1 MNAVHLSD
9 QVVCL
14 TTAPNPLQAHIW
26 ENVLRAE
33 GIHSQVVGDY
43 LDSGIGDIS
52 GVQAEIWVK
61 RQDMVQAKRILQRC
75 SQSEVEELG
84 ENATPRDV
92 DSLFPVA
99 ESESGGETC

>member
-1 MNAVHLSD
+1 MNAFLLDD

-26 ENVLRAE
+26 ENALRAE

-61 RQDMVQAKRILQRC
+61 RQDMVQAKDILQRC
-75 SQSEVEELG
+75 SQASAD
-84 ENATPRDV
+84 NT
-92 DSLFPVA
+92 
-99 ESESGGETC
+99 